1 MAAYMNAE
9 RGQAY
14 HDVLGRGELTKHSAV
29 HVLRGEMKSICMAQ
43 MLGSKAAASKNQLQ
57 KTGR

>member
-1 MAAYMNAE
+1 MNAE

-29 HVLRGEMKSICMAQ
+29 HVLRGKMKSICMAQ
-43 MLGSKAAASKNQLQ
+43 MPGSKTAASKNQLQ
-57 KTGR
+57 KPGR